1 MCLTNRER
9 NTRGTRGTQEAQE
22 KSSAPSLPDRGS
34 VTACFEGSRRN
45 VLTLYIHSVILFLV
59 RFTWDPDKAAEN
71 VRNHKGVTLEGT
83 EIFSDPNLQEEFD
96 GMHSDD
102 EPRYLAIGL
111 SSRRLLQ
118 VVFTEPEEGVIHI
131 ISARKASAKERKLY
145 EEK

>member
-71 VRNHKGVTLEGT
+71 VRNHKGVTLDEGT

-96 GMHSDD
+96 GMHSDGTTL
-102 EPRYLAIGL
+102 PGNRPLFPPLAAGRIHRTGGRGDPHHL
-111 SSRRLLQ
+111 CTKSQRKG
-118 VVFTEPEEGVIHI
+118 TEAI
-131 ISARKASAKERKLY
+131 
-145 EEK
+145 